1 MDGIYRSYMQA
12 LADADVGGAVSALD
26 DGLYR
31 GTTSRQLLRD
41 VVARGQREAGDRWLN
56 GSWSIADEHAATA
69 VAEQAMAVVAPPHA
83 SMSGQRRVVLACA
96 EGEWHTFAARLA
108 AELARSPAL
117 DVTLLGG
124 SVPAAHLQHRLRST
138 RPDALALS
146 VTLPS
151 HLIGAS
157 RSIAAAHAEGIPVVV
172 GGAAWGDGAH
182 GPHRAGRL
190 GADAHLADP
199 ADLARV
205 VEDLTRREVLQGCE
219 LPVEALRL
227 EAPSAEVIDLAQE
240 RQAVVHP
247 WSPGTGVAQLDD
259 VQPDLRLIAR
269 HAAASLAC
277 DDLSIVRDLLS
288 WLTVLVTRRGLPAS
302 VVHDGCRF
310 LADAVEPEA
319 PTGARLLREE
329 ADRAELTDAPTH
341 HLGVDTRR

>member
-1 MDGIYRSYMQA
+1 MDVYHSYIQA

-26 DGLYR
+26 DGLGR
-31 GTTSRQLLRD
+31 GTTSRQLLQD

-83 SMSGQRRVVLACA
+83 SMPAQRRVVLACA

-124 SVPAAHLQHRLRST
+124 SVPAAHLQHRLRGT

-151 HLIGAS
+151 HLVGAS

-172 GGAAWGDGAH
+172 GGAAWGDGVHAS
-182 GPHRAGRL
+182 HRAGRL

-199 ADLARV
+199 VDLARV
-205 VEDLTRREVLQGCE
+205 VEDLSGRQVEQGGEV
-219 LPVEALRL
+219 PVEALRL
-227 EAPSAEVIDLAQE
+227 DALSAEVIQLAQE
-240 RQAVVHP
+240 RQAVAHP
-247 WSPGTGVAQLDD
+247 GTPGTGIAQLDD
-259 VQPDLRLIAR
+259 GQPDLRLIAR

-277 DDLSIVRDLLS
+277 DDVSILRDLLS
-288 WLTVLVTRRGLPAS
+288 WLMVLGTRRGVPA
-302 VVHDGCRF
+302 VVVYDGCRY

-319 PTGARLLREE
+319 PTGARLLHEE
-329 ADRAELTDAPTH
+329 ADRAERSHPPTQSAD
-341 HLGVDTRR
+341 VETTYR